1 MRNERPLALCR
12 DRGVG
17 WTPRRLAPAVRGRA
31 SSAHSACTTSA
42 SYSVTPCVIHHGENS
57 RFWRASRDRERAAGR
72 LPAARGRG
80 RGGGGRSGGV
90 PGSRE
95 TCARPDHKV
104 VGFSQDTSLNETKL
118 TTDTNPDG
126 GGEGLGGGG
135 EGGGGEGLGG
145 DCDGDVGKAAGCE
158 GGEGRGG
165 EGGGGEGG
173 GDHSGAPVQTAGGGG
188 VRNEAFKGACK
199 ARLTRGNTGR
209 GRAGHKG

>member
-1 MRNERPLALCR
+1 MERTLVFGAP
-12 DRGVG
+12 RGTESG
-17 WTPRRLAPAVRGRA
+17 RPGRRAGAPAR
-31 SSAHSACTTSA
+31 
-42 SYSVTPCVIHHGENS
+42 
-57 RFWRASRDRERAAGR
+57 R
-72 LPAARGRG
+72 LPAARA
-80 RGGGGRSGGV
+80 RGGGAGGA

-145 DCDGDVGKAAGCE
+145 GCDGDAGKAAGCE

>member
-1 MRNERPLALCR
+1 MERTLVFGAP
-12 DRGVG
+12 RGTESG
-17 WTPRRLAPAVRGRA
+17 RPGRRAAPAR
-31 SSAHSACTTSA
+31 
-42 SYSVTPCVIHHGENS
+42 
-57 RFWRASRDRERAAGR
+57 R
-72 LPAARGRG
+72 LPAARA
-80 RGGGGRSGGV
+80 RGGGAGGA

-145 DCDGDVGKAAGCE
+145 GCDGDAGKAAGCE

-173 GDHSGAPVQTAGGGG
+173 GDHSGAPVIKRREG
-188 VRNEAFKGACK
+188 VGCETRRSKGH
-199 ARLTRGNTGR
+199 ARRG
-209 GRAGHKG
+209 